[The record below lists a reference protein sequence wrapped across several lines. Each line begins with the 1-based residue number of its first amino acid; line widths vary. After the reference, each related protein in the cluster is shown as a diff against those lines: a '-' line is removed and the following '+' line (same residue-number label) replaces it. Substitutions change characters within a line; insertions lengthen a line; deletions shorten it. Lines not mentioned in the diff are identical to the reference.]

1 MAVLTVFG
9 ELACTCRIYS
19 IMMYKPNRLTSEE
32 FSDLFDEVSQVIVG
46 ALHFVL
52 GGGGFV

>member
-1 MAVLTVFG
+1 
-9 ELACTCRIYS
+9 
-19 IMMYKPNRLTSEE
+19 MMYKPNRLTSEE